1 MSVIRGIGPL
11 TKVDLGHG
19 DLLDIQS
26 TVFVKARSVASSGH
40 VVDFSEHAWERTLT
54 LFKSTPTKT
63 AR

>member
-19 DLLDIQS
+19 DLLNFQK
-26 TVFVKARSVASSGH
+26 VFVKARSVASSGH
-40 VVDFSEHAWERTLT
+40 VVDFSEHAGKRTLT